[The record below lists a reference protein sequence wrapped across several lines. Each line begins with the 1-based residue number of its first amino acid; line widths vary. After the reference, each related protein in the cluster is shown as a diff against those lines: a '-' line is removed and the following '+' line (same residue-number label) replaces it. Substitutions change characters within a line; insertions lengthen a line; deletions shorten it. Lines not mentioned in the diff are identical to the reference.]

1 MRQAYHG
8 PIRKVKG
15 IRKLRLNQD
24 VKETSVKELDE

>member
-15 IRKLRLNQD
+15 IRKLRLNRD